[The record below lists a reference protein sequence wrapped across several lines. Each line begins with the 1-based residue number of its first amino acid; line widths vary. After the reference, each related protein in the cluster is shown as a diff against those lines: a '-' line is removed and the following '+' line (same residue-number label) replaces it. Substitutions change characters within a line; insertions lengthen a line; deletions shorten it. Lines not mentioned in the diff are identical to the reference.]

1 MSEMNDRQESLGEH
15 HGDNPIS
22 PVRFPDG
29 VTPDVALEGLSAE
42 LPSSTRRRKIAL
54 YQAIIGRGHQR
65 ILEMGCARGDLSYA
79 LLNNA
84 ENVVAIDIEASQI
97 ELAQRRKALWSLNEQ
112 HAKKVSFMV
121 MSAID
126 LKLPDE
132 AFDWAISTSMIEHLC
147 PQDVMTHLSEVR
159 RVLKPG
165 GKYLVWC
172 PNRLGHHRDRDYHL
186 SMLCYSEWME
196 NLRRAGFRDFR
207 STLTSQLPLVDA
219 RLKVYMERL
228 MWSAGIKIL
237 WTHLGVRNVLL
248 VASK

>member
-1 MSEMNDRQESLGEH
+1 
-15 HGDNPIS
+15 
-22 PVRFPDG
+22 
-29 VTPDVALEGLSAE
+29 
-42 LPSSTRRRKIAL
+42 
-54 YQAIIGRGHQR
+54 
-65 ILEMGCARGDLSYA
+65 
-79 LLNNA
+79 
-84 ENVVAIDIEASQI
+84 
-97 ELAQRRKALWSLNEQ
+97 
-112 HAKKVSFMV
+112 
-121 MSAID
+121 MSAVD

-132 AFDWAISTSMIEHLC
+132 AFDWAISTSMIEHLY

-196 NLRRAGFRDFR
+196 NLRRAGFRGFR
-207 STLTSQLPLVDA
+207 STLTSRLPLVDA
-219 RLKVYMERL
+219 RFKVSMERL

>member
-1 MSEMNDRQESLGEH
+1 MSEVSRGQVIPDEH
-15 HGDNPIS
+15 RDNPTS
-22 PVRFPDG
+22 PVQFPDG
-29 VTPDVALEGLSAE
+29 VTPDVAREALSAE
-42 LPSSTRRRKIAL
+42 LPSSTRRKKIAL

-79 LLNNA
+79 LLDNA
-84 ENVVAIDIEASQI
+84 ENVVAIDIGASQI
-97 ELAQRRKALWSLNEQ
+97 ELAQRRKTLWSLSEQ
-112 HAKKVSFMV
+112 QARKVSFMV
-121 MSAID
+121 MSAVD
-126 LKLPDE
+126 LKLPDG
-132 AFDWAISTSMIEHLC
+132 AFDWAISTSMIEHLY

-165 GKYLVWC
+165 GQYLIWC

-186 SMLCYSEWME
+186 SMLSYSEWME
-196 NLRRAGFRDFR
+196 NLRRAGFRGFR
-207 STLTSQLPLVDA
+207 STLTSRLPLVDA
-219 RLKVYMERL
+219 RFKVSMERL